1 AMNEMRRR
9 DLLWAGLGALA
20 FPGWVRAMQERPG
33 SARGEARPRPA
44 IPQIDR
50 PIPFHTPEAD
60 RILEGLQVFPPDDP
74 WHQDVSRW
82 PVHPNSGKIVA
93 SIGRDK
99 PLRYNPDMNFILVP
113 PGQKRVEVK
122 ITGYPD

>member
-1 AMNEMRRR
+1 MNEIRRR
-9 DLLWAGLGALA
+9 DLLLRAGLGVLA
-20 FPGWVRAMQERPG
+20 IPGWARAMQERPG

-44 IPQIDR
+44 APQIDR
-50 PIPFHTPEAD
+50 PIPFDTPEAD
-60 RILEGLQVFPPDDP
+60 RILEKLPIFPPDDP

-82 PVHPNSGKIVA
+82 PVHPHSGEIVA

-113 PGQKRVEVK
+113 PDQKRVEVR
-122 ITGYPD
+122 IAG